1 MFTVLSNQIAKI
13 LGLSDKNKDHIKQI
27 NAIEGDAMAKA
38 PLSAGRNESKAG
50 VKRLFI
56 LPGKIVV
63 VILTGCQT
71 SKSTTSKSIGGKNE
85 ISETLSVSS
94 ALSNYISPYLTF

>member
-1 MFTVLSNQIAKI
+1 LFTALPNQIAKI
-13 LGLSDKNKDHIKQI
+13 LGPSDKNKNHIKQI
-27 NAIEGDAMAKA
+27 NAIEGDAMPNA
-38 PLSAGRNESKAG
+38 PLSARRNESKAG

-71 SKSTTSKSIGGKNE
+71 SKSIGGKNE

-94 ALSNYISPYLTF
+94 ARSKCIYPYRTFRGFL

>member
-1 MFTVLSNQIAKI
+1 MFTFLPNQIAKI
-13 LGLSDKNKDHIKQI
+13 LGPSDKNKNHIKQI
-27 NAIEGDAMAKA
+27 NAIEGDAMPNA
-38 PLSAGRNESKAG
+38 PLSARRNESKAG

-94 ALSNYISPYLTF
+94 ARSKCIYPY

>member
-1 MFTVLSNQIAKI
+1 MFTVLPNQIAKI

-27 NAIEGDAMAKA
+27 NAIGNAMPKA

-50 VKRLFI
+50 VKRIFI
-56 LPGKIVV
+56 FPGKIVV

-94 ALSNYISPYLTF
+94 APSNYISPYSTF